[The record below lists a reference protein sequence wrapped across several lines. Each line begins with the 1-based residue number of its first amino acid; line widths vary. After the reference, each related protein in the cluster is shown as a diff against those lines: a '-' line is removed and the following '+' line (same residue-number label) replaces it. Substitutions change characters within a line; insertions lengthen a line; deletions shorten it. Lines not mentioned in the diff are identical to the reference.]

1 MKLIIAYLQPEKLP
15 AVKAELQKAEIGR
28 LSATNA
34 LGCGSQLGYEETYR
48 GAKEEINLLKKI
60 RLEIAVN
67 DDFEEKAIAAITT
80 AARTGAIGD
89 GKIFVVDLLSLCS
102 DSNRRRRY
110 RSDWLI
116 YPKLPLKFNQLRV
129 AGAATAPPT
138 LKASLHKSSKHTGI
152 GVFTRKNSLLCVT
165 QMRNF

>member
-1 MKLIIAYLQPEKLP
+1 MKLIIAYLQPEKLS

-89 GKIFVVDLLSLCS
+89 GKIFVVDLPRCV
-102 DSNRRRRY
+102 RIR
-110 RSDWLI
+110 
-116 YPKLPLKFNQLRV
+116 
-129 AGAATAPPT
+129 
-138 LKASLHKSSKHTGI
+138 TGEEGNEAI
-152 GVFTRKNSLLCVT
+152 G
-165 QMRNF
+165 